1 MIVSSERGLWDG
13 RKRMISQEK
22 SFVSMY
28 VDEKHVDHVLSH
40 VIGMILSSCLALFLS
55 PCHPGYVVIMD
66 VRQDVNST

>member
-28 VDEKHVDHVLSH
+28 VDEKQV